1 MRPNEWFRRKR
12 RIRSL
17 AFANSEDSAACY
29 YEMRESAFIR
39 TCFPNVNV
47 KHVLQLL
54 TQPQLK
60 GTMFNL
66 SLMAAAE
73 SLIESCKT
81 CLRLCP
87 FGELPLEVFKALN
100 DIYRM
105 INVLNSR
112 KCSEESKD

>member
-1 MRPNEWFRRKR
+1 MKGYWAALNGGASLMRPNEWFRRKR

-66 SLMAAAE
+66 SLMSGCWE
-73 SLIESCKT
+73 FNWKL
-81 CLRLCP
+81 
-87 FGELPLEVFKALN
+87 
-100 DIYRM
+100 
-105 INVLNSR
+105 
-112 KCSEESKD
+112 